1 MTKESRV
8 LAGIILF
15 VLLSVAVAIVSL
27 IKEVNILFSFVL
39 IVWLGIVSYCMTDIK
54 THIVLFCFSV
64 SFFVFLIGREL
75 CFAFFGLPRY
85 YTYLDTHNNITFFL
99 MIISMLS
106 LMIGYIIADR
116 YSVFARGKTVVIK
129 RRTERM
135 PAYPHFFFETD
146 IQRTGVRKAA
156 EIAFYFCLACS
167 LLDVWKQIQL
177 VRNVGYTGTYMA
189 ANTVSSGVLAYFAS
203 FTIVALSIF
212 LATCPPRKSSWT
224 ALMAYEAYGVLTML
238 TGHRYTFVA
247 ISMYFLTYI
256 IYRHKLEGHWI
267 SKSLVIAIVIA
278 APFVIVLMNVIDTQR
293 GGRTEIFNGGTMHAM
308 IRFLDQQGGSVNC
321 IKRIFYYKD
330 KLSDMI
336 FTSLSNTRAVL
347 FENAILR
354 RVFGIQVYSGNS
366 LENALNGHYLSHRLS
381 WYEYGELY
389 LRGHGVGSCY
399 IAELFH
405 DFGVIGVMLGNL
417 IYGYVIRRTTDIGDR
432 HYFGNALVFASQYYI
447 YLAPRGDFDGMIG
460 GLFSVTSIL
469 GMIGIWVLSY
479 CLCRKGIWDDKSTG
493 QKSISVVFQSEA

>member
-8 LAGIILF
+8 LAGIIVF
-15 VLLSVAVAIVSL
+15 VLLSAAVAIASL
-27 IKEVNILFSFVL
+27 IKEVNILFFFVL
-39 IVWLGIVSYCMTDIK
+39 IVWLGIVSWCMTDIK

-75 CFAFFGLPRY
+75 CFAYFGLPRY

-116 YSVFARGKTVVIK
+116 YSVSANGKTFIIE
-129 RRTERM
+129 RRTQRI
-135 PAYPHFFFETD
+135 PAYLHFFFETD
-146 IQRTGVRKAA
+146 SRRTGVRKAA
-156 EIAFYFCLACS
+156 EIAFYYCLACS
-167 LLDVWKQIQL
+167 FLDAWKQIRL
-177 VRNVGYTGTYMA
+177 VRNIGYAGTYIA
-189 ANTVSSGVLAYFAS
+189 QNVASSGVLAYFSS

-212 LATCPPRKSSWT
+212 LATCPSRRSSWA
-224 ALMAYEAYGVLTML
+224 ALLAYEAYAVLTMM

-247 ISMYFLTYI
+247 ISMYFLTYVV
-256 IYRHKLEGHWI
+256 YRHKREGHWI
-267 SKSLVIAIVIA
+267 PKSLVFAIVIA
-278 APFVIVLMNVIDTQR
+278 VPFVIVLMNVIDA
-293 GGRTEIFNGGTMHAM
+293 GRAGKAETASNGLLQAM
-308 IRFLDQQGGSVNC
+308 ISFLDQQGGSINC

-330 KLSDMI
+330 KLSDMV
-336 FTSLSNTRAVL
+336 FTSFHNTRTVL

-354 RVFGIQVYSGNS
+354 RLFGIKTYSGNS
-366 LENALNGHYLSHRLS
+366 IENALNGHSLAHRLS
-381 WYEYGELY
+381 WYEYGEYY
-389 LRGHGVGSCY
+389 LQGHGVGSSY

-405 DFGVIGVMLGNL
+405 DFRFAGVVIGNL

-460 GLFSVTSIL
+460 GLFSLTSIL

-479 CLCRKGIWDDKSTG
+479 CFCRKGIWDDKSTG